1 MMWSWFLD
9 ESHQTLV
16 ISILGFITAFL
27 LTYYYFRLN
36 HHINGVTNDSKSY
49 DELIKSLLS
58 QYSARFVAIT
68 KLIQEIRLRLELVER
83 ALEGRD
89 SVPKSK
95 VRLESID
102 HSSMLSNIEGDIGD
116 TESNNYITKSYHEIG
131 DRDNVGDIYD
141 TNGIISMTG
150 VVLKLLNDKP
160 MNTTQIQSKV
170 KKSREHT
177 SRFMKK
183 LFLQGLVSRDMNTKP
198 FLYTLTDEGR
208 KQLKVFHSDV

>member
-1 MMWSWFLD
+1 
-9 ESHQTLV
+9 
-16 ISILGFITAFL
+16 
-27 LTYYYFRLN
+27 
-36 HHINGVTNDSKSY
+36 
-49 DELIKSLLS
+49 LIKSLLS
-58 QYSARFVAIT
+58 QYSARFAAIT

-83 ALEGRD
+83 ALERPD

-102 HSSMLSNIEGDIGD
+102 HSSLLSNIEGDIGD
-116 TESNNYITKSYHEIG
+116 TDSNNDITKSYHDEIG
-131 DRDNVGDIYD
+131 DRDSVGDIYD

-170 KKSREHT
+170 KRSREHT